1 VSRPRLV
8 ALRALG
14 LGDLLTA
21 VPALRALRRAFPEH
35 RLVLAA
41 PASLAPLAAL
51 TGAVDE
57 TVDTAPLA
65 PLDPRLHGADL
76 AVNLH
81 GRGPQSHEVLEAA
94 GPRRLIAFGR
104 GGVAWRAGEHEVE
117 RWCRL
122 LRESGIAADP
132 ADLRLASPEVPSP
145 APGAT
150 VVHPGAASGARRW
163 PPDRWSA
170 VARAEREAGRDVV
183 VTGSAAERGLAER
196 VASEAG
202 LAPASVLAG
211 RTSLLELAAAVAAA
225 GRVVCGDTGVAHVA
239 SAFGAPSV
247 VLFGPVPPGEWGP
260 PATGPHVAL
269 WTGRRGD
276 PHAADPDPG
285 LLEIGPQAVL
295 AALSRLPEPAVSTA
309 NGGVGEDHEHHRQD
323 HRSHQESRGR
333 SRGRRVA
340 APPGA

>member
-1 VSRPRLV
+1 VSRPGVV

-21 VPALRALRRAFPEH
+21 VPALRALRRTFPEH
-35 RLVLAA
+35 RLTLAA
-41 PASLAPLAAL
+41 PAGFAPLATL

-65 PLDPRLHGADL
+65 PLGPRLHGADV

-81 GRGPQSHEVLEAA
+81 GRGPQSHRVLAA
-94 GPRRLIAFGR
+94 AQPRRLIAFGR

-122 LRESGIAADP
+122 LQESGIPADP
-132 ADLRLASPEVPSP
+132 TDLRIAPPEVASP
-145 APGAT
+145 APGAN

-163 PPDRWSA
+163 PVERWAA

-196 VASEAG
+196 VATEAR

-211 RTSLLELAAAVAAA
+211 RTSLLELAALVAAA
-225 GRVVCGDTGVAHVA
+225 ARVVCGDTGVAHLA
-239 SAFGAPSV
+239 TALGRPSV
-247 VLFGPVPPGEWGP
+247 VLF
-260 PATGPHVAL
+260 
-269 WTGRRGD
+269 
-276 PHAADPDPG
+276 
-285 LLEIGPQAVL
+285 
-295 AALSRLPEPAVSTA
+295 
-309 NGGVGEDHEHHRQD
+309 
-323 HRSHQESRGR
+323 
-333 SRGRRVA
+333 
-340 APPGA
+340 